1 MEIICVFK
9 CSSFHW
15 ASPSHQCSWWPC
27 RSLAEEEWPGQR
39 AGHSRAPGSAAA
51 WLWTMS
57 PCSPARTCIS
67 DPIYDLAEGFNP
79 GCGLQQL
86 KRHKW
91 CSNWVEN
98 GHHLSPEPG
107 DSTHRA
113 FGDCGCDRK
122 NRAGLRLWPLSWGRC
137 CTQKYCIFY
146 HTPNVYFLETGWL
159 HKPQQTQVSPTSCN
173 HSYRTVWQAALW
185 RQQGLRSWQEIVTDV
200 ITQTILLNSTASVL
214 PPIGYNSHCTDTICS
229 LIKHRGL

>member
-1 MEIICVFK
+1 MEIICIFK
-9 CSSFHW
+9 CSSFCW

-39 AGHSRAPGSAAA
+39 AGCSRAPGSAAA

-57 PCSPARTCIS
+57 LRSPARTCIS
-67 DPIYDLAEGFNP
+67 DPIYDLAEGFKP

-98 GHHLSPEPG
+98 GHHLSSEPG
-107 DSTHRA
+107 DSTHCA

-122 NRAGLRLWPLSWGRC
+122 NRAGLRFWPLSWGRC
-137 CTQKYCIFY
+137 CTQKYCILY
-146 HTPNVYFLETGWL
+146 YTPNMCIFL
-159 HKPQQTQVSPTSCN
+159 
-173 HSYRTVWQAALW
+173 RQA
-185 RQQGLRSWQEIVTDV
+185 GCISHNKLRCHPPAVTTH
-200 ITQTILLNSTASVL
+200 ITQCGKLHFEGSKAYARDRKLSQM
-214 PPIGYNSHCTDTICS
+214 
-229 LIKHRGL
+229 